1 MKIHD
6 TVEKI
11 NIDKLFP
18 YHNNPKE
25 HPPDQIDNIASSI
38 KNYGFTVPIIIDG
51 ENEIIA
57 GHGRYE
63 AAKKLGMDELPCIK
77 REDLTDEQI
86 KAFRL
91 ADNKVAESE
100 WDMEMLATE
109 FEIIDGEFT
118 GFDDEELTEINKE
131 VAETPLT
138 DDLEEEKEKEDP
150 VMRVKFD
157 DPEDFK
163 KMEDDLRKLIEEK
176 YKNVN
181 VMIKSGVL

>member
-1 MKIHD
+1 MELYTK
-6 TVEKI
+6 VELI
-11 NIDKLFP
+11 NIEKLYP

-63 AAKKLGMDELPCIK
+63 AAKKLGMEELPCIK
-77 REDLTDEQI
+77 REDLTAEQI

-100 WDMEMLATE
+100 WDMEMLEVE
-109 FEIIDGEFT
+109 FEAIDDEFT
-118 GFDDEELTEINKE
+118 GFDMDEIKAFQEQFE
-131 VAETPLT
+131 V
-138 DDLEEEKEKEDP
+138 
-150 VMRVKFD
+150 
-157 DPEDFK
+157 PEDEK
-163 KMEDDLRKLIEEK
+163 TLDESIADDVEMAKCPECGHEFPK
-176 YKNVN
+176 
-181 VMIKSGVL
+181 